1 MTSARLPILIAGAGA
16 MGGSLIAG
24 WRRAGAVPASD
35 MIIVDPEP
43 GPEALGAEAAGAI
56 LNPPEDALAGART
69 VLLAVKPQIWRI
81 AAEVIAPH
89 LAADAVVISVVAG
102 VGARDLETVFGDRR
116 IARVMPSL
124 AASIGQGA
132 AALWS
137 ADAALKWEVSLLF
150 APLGVVTMLDDEDQ
164 MHVATAAG
172 GSAPAFLY
180 AFVEALEASAVESGL
195 PAREAGG
202 FVRATIAGAAAL
214 MRETGEDPA
223 ALRGRVSSPGGTTE
237 AGLSPLLGKQG
248 FGPLLSKAVAA
259 ATARSRELGG

>member
-1 MTSARLPILIAGAGA
+1 
-16 MGGSLIAG
+16 
-24 WRRAGAVPASD
+24 

-43 GPEALGAEAAGAI
+43 GPEAVGAEAAGAI

-89 LAADAVVISVVAG
+89 LAADAAIVSVVAG
-102 VGARDLETVFGDRR
+102 VAACDLEKVFAGRR

-137 ADAALKWEVSLLF
+137 ADAALKWDISLLF
-150 APLGVVTMLDDEDQ
+150 APLGVVTVLDDEDQ
-164 MHVATAAG
+164 LHVATAAG
-172 GSAPAFLY
+172 GSAPAYLY
-180 AFVEALEASAVESGL
+180 AFVEALESAAVESGL
-195 PAREAGG
+195 PAKDAGG

-214 MRETGEDPA
+214 MRESGETPA
-223 ALRGRVSSPGGTTE
+223 VLRGRVTSPGGTTE
-237 AGLSPLLGKQG
+237 AGLKPLLGKQG
-248 FGPLLSKAVAA
+248 FGPLIGKAVAA
-259 ATARSRELGG
+259 ATARCRELGG